1 MEKESYYNPLPTNL
15 RSLLDEHHTTITAL
29 AKELGITRQAVGQY
43 CDGSGQPNAEK
54 LSIIAQYFNVS
65 VDWLLGL
72 TPVRDRSMELSGAA
86 EYIGL
91 SADNVAYLRNW
102 ARVYPECCDWL
113 FSNQYFRDILF
124 TVRLHLHEMAM
135 AEHGLQNHKP
145 GSQVTHLQ
153 DDAGVLSAIAIR
165 DLVHMFDEIGEAVKE
180 DETLVEHGKKEW
192 NTVRAQVENKNTI
205 TVKLNGEEI

>member
-1 MEKESYYNPLPTNL
+1 MEKESYYDRLPTNL
-15 RSLLDEHHTTITAL
+15 RTLLKETHTTITSL

-54 LSIIAQYFNVS
+54 LTIIAQHFNVS

-91 SADNVAYLRNW
+91 SADNVAHLRNW
-102 ARVYPECCDWL
+102 ARIDPDCCDWL
-113 FSNQYFRDILF
+113 FSNLYFRDILF
-124 TVRLHLHEMAM
+124 TARTHLHEMAT
-135 AEHGLQNHKP
+135 AAYGLQNHKP
-145 GSQVTHLQ
+145 GGQVTHLL

-165 DLVHMFDEIGEAVKE
+165 DLVHMFDEIGKAVKE
-180 DETLVEHGKKEW
+180 NETLVAHGKKEW
-192 NTVRAQVENKNTI
+192 DTVRARVENKNSI

>member
-1 MEKESYYNPLPTNL
+1 MKKESYYDPLPTNL
-15 RSLLDEHHTTITAL
+15 RTLLDETHTTITSL

-54 LSIIAQYFNVS
+54 LAIIAQHFNVS

-91 SADNVAYLRNW
+91 SADNVAHLRNW
-102 ARVYPECCDWL
+102 ARIHPDCCDWL
-113 FSNQYFRDILF
+113 FSNLYFRDILF
-124 TVRLHLHEMAM
+124 TARTHLHEMAM
-135 AEHGLQNHKP
+135 AEYGLQNNKP
-145 GSQVTHLQ
+145 GGQVTHLQ

-165 DLVHMFDEIGEAVKE
+165 DLVHMFDEIDKAVKE
-180 DETLVEHGKKEW
+180 NKTLVEHGKKEW
-192 NTVRAQVENKNTI
+192 NTVKARAKNKNTI

>member
-124 TVRLHLHEMAM
+124 TVRHHLHEM
-135 AEHGLQNHKP
+135 
-145 GSQVTHLQ
+145 
-153 DDAGVLSAIAIR
+153 
-165 DLVHMFDEIGEAVKE
+165 
-180 DETLVEHGKKEW
+180 
-192 NTVRAQVENKNTI
+192 
-205 TVKLNGEEI
+205 

>member
-72 TPVRDRSMELSGAA
+72 TPVRDRSK
-86 EYIGL
+86 IG
-91 SADNVAYLRNW
+91 
-102 ARVYPECCDWL
+102 
-113 FSNQYFRDILF
+113 
-124 TVRLHLHEMAM
+124 
-135 AEHGLQNHKP
+135 
-145 GSQVTHLQ
+145 
-153 DDAGVLSAIAIR
+153 
-165 DLVHMFDEIGEAVKE
+165 
-180 DETLVEHGKKEW
+180 
-192 NTVRAQVENKNTI
+192 RAHV
-205 TVKLNGEEI
+205 